1 MPLNQK
7 TGKNKGFAFITAP
20 KHAYIELIKLNGIEF
35 KGKEITIEDATSTR
49 PQTNVPFKSSERP
62 QVVVNRYPE
71 NQDEFGRRNTVQG
84 QQTYANVTEHH
95 KKHHKKKQQII
106 AKSTIRNTR
115 FHLVIKEIKSSSLAT
130 ANLVELVKKDL
141 TRMLTVRMYI
151 LNVLVKQT
159 LNN

>member
-7 TGKNKGFAFITAP
+7 TGKNKGFAFITVP

-49 PQTNVPFKSSERP
+49 PRTNVPFKSSERP

-84 QQTYANVTEHH
+84 QQTYANVTRTPQEAPQE
-95 KKHHKKKQQII
+95 KTTNYSKI
-106 AKSTIRNTR
+106 S
-115 FHLVIKEIKSSSLAT
+115 EIP
-130 ANLVELVKKDL
+130 DF
-141 TRMLTVRMYI
+141 I
-151 LNVLVKQT
+151 
-159 LNN
+159 